1 MRLLRELLLQQCLR
15 AKENKTSLKP
25 SRCTPG
31 PEPLPPSS
39 CRRII
44 EEFAVLVPDPVQ
56 KLRFLNRVVERY
68 RGTPSIY
75 KLSLPFQETVVR
87 KLAMDEVERL
97 CPGARKRVKEL
108 IRQGTISAPNSTPW
122 NIYKYRHSIITIVM
136 TALVLGIGTGV
147 ASLRSVVHPNHSIT
161 RKSADQNVEE
171 VYGLAESPDEEY
183 DDPSSEGNRKVSSVL
198 PQPGG
203 QEAGHAAECT
213 GNGFPEYIEK
223 PIWLVE
229 ESSDRE
235 LYSNGLRIIT
245 RFAGENQPRIYYR
258 FPRDSERLPTE
269 ADLSSKIVGILYHA
283 SESDMLDFIPE
294 KNQSLK
300 KYSKALLTYIC
311 RNKLYHYFIDR
322 FGQVFR
328 AVREDCAAFHAGN
341 SVWADDENIYLDLNH
356 AFIGICFEGKAFE
369 EVESRTGR
377 RNLTAMKTST
387 INEAQLTSGR
397 ELTNWLR
404 VKYYISQGNCVT
416 HGLVSINPDAKLI
429 GYHVDLAHGFP
440 FHRFGLEDK
449 YRCLLP
455 TITEFGFDYDRYFL
469 KVFKGRVW
477 RGIKDS
483 EEHLRQRAGIA
494 GMSLDAYRMQLNRR
508 FTTWFEWQKK
518 QKEDRLTAIRIVGG

>member
-1 MRLLRELLLQQCLR
+1 LQQCLR
-15 AKENKTSLKP
+15 AREDKTPLKP
-25 SRCTPG
+25 TRCTPG

-56 KLRFLNRVVERY
+56 KLRFLNGVVKKY

-75 KLSLPFQETVVR
+75 RLSPPFQETVVR

-97 CPGARKRVKEL
+97 CPGTRKKVKEL
-108 IRQGTISAPNSTPW
+108 IRQGTISAPHSTHW

-136 TALVLGIGTGV
+136 AALVLGIGTGV
-147 ASLRSVVHPNHSIT
+147 ASLRSVIRPTHSMT
-161 RKSADQNVEE
+161 QQLVDEHAGE
-171 VYGLAESPDEEY
+171 VYRLVESPDEEY
-183 DDPSSEGNRKVSSVL
+183 GDASDEGNTKVAGV
-198 PQPGG
+198 PFQPGG
-203 QEAGHAAECT
+203 QEAGYAPESA
-213 GNGFPEYIEK
+213 GNASPEYIEK

-229 ESSDRE
+229 ESSERE

-245 RFAGENQPRIYYR
+245 TFAEENDSRFYYR
-258 FPRDSERLPTE
+258 FPRDSDRLPTE
-269 ADLSSKIVGILYHA
+269 ADVSSKIVGILYHA

-300 KYSKALLTYIC
+300 KYSKALLKYIC

-328 AVREDCAAFHAGN
+328 AVREDYAAFHAGN

-369 EVESRTGR
+369 EVESQTGR
-377 RNLTAMKTST
+377 RKLTAMKTST

-397 ELTNWLR
+397 ELTDWLR
-404 VKYYISQGNCVT
+404 VRYHISQGNCVT
-416 HGLVSINPDAKLI
+416 HGLVSINPEARLI

-440 FHRFGLEDK
+440 FHRFGLKDK

-455 TITEFGFDYDRYFL
+455 TITEFGFNYDSYFL
-469 KVFKGRVW
+469 KVFKGCVW
-477 RGIKDS
+477 PGIRDS
-483 EEHLRQRAGIA
+483 EERLRLRAEIA
-494 GMSLDAYRMQLNRR
+494 DIPLAEYRMQLNRR
-508 FTTWFEWQKK
+508 FTTWFEWQKT
-518 QKEDRLTAIRIVGG
+518 QKEAQSTTTRYAGA

>member
-1 MRLLRELLLQQCLR
+1 MQRCLR
-15 AKENKTSLKP
+15 AKEKKTSLEP
-25 SRCTPG
+25 ARCTPG
-31 PEPLPPSS
+31 HEPLPPSS

-44 EEFAVLVPDPVQ
+44 EEFAVLVPEPVQ

-97 CPGARKRVKEL
+97 CPGARKKVKEL
-108 IRQGTISAPNSTPW
+108 IRQGAISAPHSTPW
-122 NIYKYRHSIITIVM
+122 NIYKYRHSIITIVI

-147 ASLRSVVHPNHSIT
+147 ASLKSVVHPTHPMVQE
-161 RKSADQNVEE
+161 SAGEHAEE
-171 VYGLAESPDEEY
+171 INPLVESPDEGY
-183 DDPSSEGNRKVSSVL
+183 DDASNEGNSKVARVSL
-198 PQPGG
+198 QPGG
-203 QEAGHAAECT
+203 QEAGDASEST
-213 GNGFPEYIEK
+213 SNRFPEYIEK

-245 RFAGENQPRIYYR
+245 RFAAENEPRIYYR
-258 FPRDSERLPTE
+258 FPKDSDRLPTE
-269 ADLSSKIVGILYHA
+269 ADLSSKIAGILYHA

-311 RNKLYHYFIDR
+311 RNRLYHYFIDR

-328 AVREDCAAFHAGN
+328 VVNDDCAAFHAGN
-341 SVWADDENIYLDLNH
+341 SVWADDESIYLDLNH

-404 VKYYISQGNCVT
+404 CKHHISEHNCVT
-416 HGLVSINPDAKLI
+416 HGLVSINPEAKLI

-449 YRCLLP
+449 SQCLLP
-455 TITEFGFDYDRYFL
+455 TITEFGFNYDRYFL

-483 EEHLRQRAGIA
+483 EEHLRQRARIA
-494 GMSLDAYRMQLNRR
+494 SMSLSEYRMQLNAR
-508 FTTWFEWQKK
+508 FTTWFEWLKK
-518 QKEDRLTAIRIVGG
+518 RKEDRLPAIHAAGG